1 MDLLNN
7 VFYLF
12 MPLSNY
18 VSLKL
23 IGNYWKICHL
33 IMPPPFSHQG
43 GHKKFEY
50 SNQLSYYL

>member
-18 VSLKL
+18 VLLKL